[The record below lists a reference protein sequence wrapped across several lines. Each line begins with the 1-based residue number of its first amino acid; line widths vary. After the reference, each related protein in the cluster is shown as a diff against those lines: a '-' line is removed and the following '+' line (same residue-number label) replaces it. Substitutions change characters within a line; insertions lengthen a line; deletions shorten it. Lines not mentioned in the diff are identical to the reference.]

1 MKWISIVFLGC
12 LLVACGDDEPSSGSG
27 GAGAGGSA
35 EGGGGAGT
43 GGSAEGGGG
52 AGTGG
57 SAEGGGGA
65 GTGGHAE
72 GGGGAGTGGS
82 AEGGGGAGTG
92 GHAEGGGGAGTGG
105 SAEGGGGAG
114 TGGSAEGGGG
124 AGTGGSAEGGGGAG
138 GSSLDT
144 TELAIASD
152 EAATAGCATFVD
164 GAWGVG
170 ETDFI
175 GGEPT
180 NDDCAL
186 VPVLVK
192 GNPYWIASR
201 DFEGDIHIDR
211 LEHSFSDAA
220 AAIGEGSYSFVLRN
234 FTFEEIF
241 TGTLD
246 VAYVTDDAVT
256 LSIQ

>member
-12 LLVACGDDEPSSGSG
+12 LLVACGDDEVSFGSG
-27 GAGAGGSA
+27 GAGAGGHAEGGGGAGTSGSAEGGGGAGAGGNAEGGGAGTGAGGSA

-57 SAEGGGGA
+57 NAEG
-65 GTGGHAE
+65 
-72 GGGGAGTGGS
+72 
-82 AEGGGGAGTG
+82 
-92 GHAEGGGGAGTGG
+92 
-105 SAEGGGGAG
+105 
-114 TGGSAEGGGG
+114 GGGG

-175 GGEPT
+175 DGEPT
-180 NDDCAL
+180 NDACAL
-186 VPVLVK
+186 VPVLVE
-192 GNPYWIASR
+192 GDPYWIASR
-201 DFEGDIHIDR
+201 EFEGDIHIDS
-211 LEHSFSDAA
+211 LEHSFSDAR
-220 AAIGEGSYSFVLRN
+220 AAIGEGRHSFVLRN
-234 FTFEEIF
+234 FTFDAIF

-246 VAYVTDDAVT
+246 VADVTDDAVT

>member
-12 LLVACGDDEPSSGSG
+12 LLVACGDDEVSFGSG
-27 GAGAGGSA
+27 GAGAGAGGHAEGGGGAGTGGKA

-52 AGTGG
+52 AGAGGNAEGGGGAGAGG

-65 GTGGHAE
+65 GTGGN
-72 GGGGAGTGGS
+72 
-82 AEGGGGAGTG
+82 
-92 GHAEGGGGAGTGG
+92 
-105 SAEGGGGAG
+105 
-114 TGGSAEGGGG
+114 AEGGGG

-175 GGEPT
+175 DGEPT
-180 NDDCAL
+180 NDACAL
-186 VPVLVK
+186 VPVLVE
-192 GNPYWIASR
+192 GDPYWIASR
-201 DFEGDIHIDR
+201 EFEGDIDIDI
-211 LEHSFSDAA
+211 LEHSFSDAT
-220 AAIGEGSYSFVLRN
+220 AAIGEGRHSFVLRN
-234 FTFEEIF
+234 FTFDAIF

-246 VAYVTDDAVT
+246 VVDVTDDAVT

>member
-12 LLVACGDDEPSSGSG
+12 LLVACGDDEVSFGSG
-27 GAGAGGSA
+27 GAGAGGHAEGGGGAGAGGSAEGGGGAGVGGNA

-57 SAEGGGGA
+57 SADGGGGA
-65 GTGGHAE
+65 GTGGNTE
-72 GGGGAGTGGS
+72 GGGGAGGN
-82 AEGGGGAGTG
+82 AEGGGAGAGG
-92 GHAEGGGGAGTGG
+92 N
-105 SAEGGGGAG
+105 
-114 TGGSAEGGGG
+114 
-124 AGTGGSAEGGGGAG
+124 AEGGGGAG

-175 GGEPT
+175 DGEPT
-180 NDDCAL
+180 NDACAL
-186 VPVLVK
+186 VPVLVE
-192 GNPYWIASR
+192 GDPYWIASR
-201 DFEGDIHIDR
+201 EFEGDIHIDI

-220 AAIGEGSYSFVLRN
+220 AAIGEGRHSFVLRN
-234 FTFEEIF
+234 FTFDAIF

-246 VAYVTDDAVT
+246 VADVTDDAVT
-256 LSIQ
+256 LSIE

>member
-1 MKWISIVFLGC
+1 MKWSSIVFLGC
-12 LLVACGDDEPSSGSG
+12 MLVACGDDEVSFGSGGGGAGGSAEGGGGAGAGGGAEGGG

-35 EGGGGAGT
+35 EGGGGAGAGGSAEGGGGAGTGGNAEGGGAGT

-65 GTGGHAE
+65 GTGGNAE
-72 GGGGAGTGGS
+72 GGGSGGT
-82 AEGGGGAGTG
+82 
-92 GHAEGGGGAGTGG
+92 
-105 SAEGGGGAG
+105 
-114 TGGSAEGGGG
+114 
-124 AGTGGSAEGGGGAG
+124 
-138 GSSLDT
+138 SLDR
-144 TELAIASD
+144 TELAIAPD
-152 EAATAGCATFVD
+152 DAATAGCATFVD

-180 NDDCAL
+180 NDECAL
-186 VPVLVK
+186 VPVLVE

-201 DFEGDIHIDR
+201 GFEGDIDIDS

-220 AAIGEGSYSFVLRN
+220 AAIGEGSYTLVLRN
-234 FTFEEIF
+234 FTFEELF

-246 VAYVTDDAVT
+246 VAHVTDDAVI
-256 LSIQ
+256 LSIE

>member
-27 GAGAGGSA
+27 GAGAGGNAEGGGGAGAGGAAEGGGGAGAGGAAEGGGGAGAGGAA

-52 AGTGG
+52 AGAGG
-57 SAEGGGGA
+57 N
-65 GTGGHAE
+65 
-72 GGGGAGTGGS
+72 
-82 AEGGGGAGTG
+82 
-92 GHAEGGGGAGTGG
+92 
-105 SAEGGGGAG
+105 
-114 TGGSAEGGGG
+114 
-124 AGTGGSAEGGGGAG
+124 AEGGGGAG
-138 GSSLDT
+138 GNAEGGGGAGDSGLGT

-186 VPVLVK
+186 VPVLVD

-201 DFEGDIHIDR
+201 EFDGDIHIDR
-211 LEHSFSDAA
+211 LEHSFSTAA
-220 AAIGEGSYSFVLRN
+220 AAISVGSYSFVLRN

-241 TGTLD
+241 TGSLE

-256 LSIQ
+256 LSIE